1 MDYPKHPE
9 PFLELKI
16 HNLDSTPPISALCA
30 GYECGE
36 WRSSQLA
43 EHAMEWLPE
52 FCLTANELKSI
63 TSSNALKMIRKAAQ
77 SVYQTDKYKNR
88 GEFGELFLHI
98 ILRQIYGSIPAI
110 SKIYFKDAVN
120 NTVKG
125 FDAVHIINIKDTK
138 DTKDTFE
145 LWLGEVKFYNNARQA
160 IYDVIGEIQ
169 EHTKQDYLK
178 NEKMLLLNKIDIDPK
193 SPFYPILSKLLAPN
207 TSLDE
212 LFDCACIPILITYD
226 SKTLKKHTKT
236 TKEFN
241 LELEHE
247 VMKVFDDFKNKI
259 SNLTIPIKLHVF
271 LLPLQEKSVLIKKLD
286 EELKRLQ

>member
-1 MDYPKHPE
+1 MDYPEPPE

-125 FDAVHIINIKDTK
+125 FDAVLIINIK

-286 EELKRLQ
+286 EELKWLQ

>member
-1 MDYPKHPE
+1 MSYPQPPE

-16 HNLDSTPPISALCA
+16 HNLASTPPISALCA
-30 GYECGE
+30 GYECGK

-77 SVYQTDKYKNR
+77 LVYQTDKYKNR

-110 SKIYFKDAVN
+110 SKIYFKDSVN

-125 FDAVHIINIKDTK
+125 FDAVHIINIKDK
-138 DTKDTFE
+138 FE
-145 LWLGEVKFYNNARQA
+145 LWLGEVKFYKNARKA
-160 IYDVIGEIQ
+160 ILDVIDEIQ
-169 EHTKQDYLK
+169 DHTTQDYLK
-178 NEKMLLLNKIDIDPK
+178 NEKMLLLNKIDIDQK
-193 SPFYPILSKLLAPN
+193 SPFHPILSKLLNPN

-212 LFDCACIPILITYD
+212 LFDCARIPILITYN
-226 SKTLKKHTKT
+226 SKTLDKHKKT
-236 TKEFN
+236 TEKFN

-247 VMKVFDDFKNKI
+247 VMKFFDYFKNKTL
-259 SNLTIPIKLHVF
+259 NLNIPIKLHVF
-271 LLPLQEKSVLIKKLD
+271 LLPLQGKSVLIKKLD

>member
-1 MDYPKHPE
+1 MAYPKPPE

-77 SVYQTDKYKNR
+77 LVYQTDKYKNR

-125 FDAVHIINIKDTK
+125 FDAVHIINIKDT
-138 DTKDTFE
+138 FE
-145 LWLGEVKFYNNARQA
+145 LWLGEVKFYNNAGQA
-160 IYDVIGEIQ
+160 VYDVIDEIQ

-178 NEKMLLLNKIDIDPK
+178 NEKMLLLNKIDIDQE
-193 SPFYPILSKLLAPN
+193 SPLYPILSKLLAPN

-236 TKEFN
+236 TEEFN
-241 LELEHE
+241 LELAHE
-247 VMKVFDDFKNKI
+247 VMTIFDNFKNKI

-271 LLPLQEKSVLIKKLD
+271 LLPLQEKSVLINKLD

>member
-77 SVYQTDKYKNR
+77 SVYQTDKYENR

-110 SKIYFKDAVN
+110 SKIYFKDSVN

-125 FDAVHIINIKDTK
+125 FDAVHIININNK
-138 DTKDTFE
+138 FE
-145 LWLGEVKFYNNARQA
+145 LWLGEVKFYKNARKA
-160 IYDVIGEIQ
+160 IRDVIDEIQ
-169 EHTKQDYLK
+169 KHTTQDYLK
-178 NEKMLLLNKIDIDPK
+178 SEKMLLLDKIDIDQE
-193 SPFYPILSKLLAPN
+193 SPFHPILSKLLNSN

>member
-1 MDYPKHPE
+1 MNYPKPPE

-30 GYECGE
+30 GYECGK

-77 SVYQTDKYKNR
+77 SVYQTDKYENR

-110 SKIYFKDAVN
+110 SKIYFKDSVN

-125 FDAVHIINIKDTK
+125 FDAVHIININNK
-138 DTKDTFE
+138 FE
-145 LWLGEVKFYNNARQA
+145 LWLGEVKFYKNARKA
-160 IYDVIGEIQ
+160 ILDVIDEIQ
-169 EHTKQDYLK
+169 KHTTQDYLK
-178 NEKMLLLNKIDIDPK
+178 SEKMLLLNKIDIDPK
-193 SPFYPILSKLLAPN
+193 SPFHPILSKLLNSN

-212 LFDCACIPILITYD
+212 LFDCACIPILITYN
-226 SKTLKKHTKT
+226 SKTLKKYKKT
-236 TKEFN
+236 TEEFN
-241 LELEHE
+241 LELKHE
-247 VMKVFDDFKNKI
+247 VMKVFDYFKNKI
-259 SNLTIPIKLHVF
+259 SNLNIPIKLHIF
-271 LLPLQEKSVLIKKLD
+271 LLPLQGKSGLIKKLD

>member
-1 MDYPKHPE
+1 MDYPETPE

-125 FDAVHIINIKDTK
+125 FDAVHIINIK

>member
-1 MDYPKHPE
+1 MDYPEPPE

-138 DTKDTFE
+138 DTFE

-207 TSLDE
+207 TSL
-212 LFDCACIPILITYD
+212 
-226 SKTLKKHTKT
+226 KKHTKT

>member
-1 MDYPKHPE
+1 MAYPKPPE

-63 TSSNALKMIRKAAQ
+63 TSSDALKMIRKAAQ
-77 SVYQTDKYKNR
+77 LVYQTDKYKNR

-125 FDAVHIINIKDTK
+125 FDAVHIINIKDT
-138 DTKDTFE
+138 FE
-145 LWLGEVKFYNNARQA
+145 LWLGEVKFYNNAGQA
-160 IYDVIGEIQ
+160 VYDVIDEIQ

-178 NEKMLLLNKIDIDPK
+178 NEKMLLLNKIDIDQE
-193 SPFYPILSKLLAPN
+193 SPLYPILSKLLAPN

-236 TKEFN
+236 TEEFN
-241 LELEHE
+241 LELAHE
-247 VMKVFDDFKNKI
+247 VMTIFDNFKNKI

-271 LLPLQEKSVLIKKLD
+271 LLPLQEKSVLINKLD

>member
-1 MDYPKHPE
+1 
-9 PFLELKI
+9 
-16 HNLDSTPPISALCA
+16 
-30 GYECGE
+30 
-36 WRSSQLA
+36 
-43 EHAMEWLPE
+43 
-52 FCLTANELKSI
+52 
-63 TSSNALKMIRKAAQ
+63 
-77 SVYQTDKYKNR
+77 
-88 GEFGELFLHI
+88 
-98 ILRQIYGSIPAI
+98 
-110 SKIYFKDAVN
+110 
-120 NTVKG
+120 
-125 FDAVHIINIKDTK
+125 
-138 DTKDTFE
+138 
-145 LWLGEVKFYNNARQA
+145 
-160 IYDVIGEIQ
+160 
-169 EHTKQDYLK
+169 
-178 NEKMLLLNKIDIDPK
+178 MLLLNKIDIDPK

-247 VMKVFDDFKNKI
+247 LMKVLDDFKNKI

>member
-1 MDYPKHPE
+1 MDYPKPPE

-77 SVYQTDKYKNR
+77 LVYQTDKYKNR

-98 ILRQIYGSIPAI
+98 VLRQIYGSIPAI

-120 NTVKG
+120 TTVKG
-125 FDAVHIINIKDTK
+125 FDAVHIININ
-138 DTKDTFE
+138 DTFE
-145 LWLGEVKFYNNARQA
+145 LWLGEVKFYNNAGQA
-160 IYDVIGEIQ
+160 IRDVIDEIKI
-169 EHTKQDYLK
+169 HTTQDYLK
-178 NEKMLLLNKIDIDPK
+178 NEKMLLLNKIDIEQE
-193 SPFYPILSKLLAPN
+193 SPFYPILSKLLNDN

-226 SKTLKKHTKT
+226 SKTLKKHAKT
-236 TKEFN
+236 TEEFN
-241 LELEHE
+241 IELEHE
-247 VMKVFDDFKNKI
+247 VMNVFNDFKNKI
-259 SNLTIPIKLHVF
+259 SSLTIPIKLHVF
-271 LLPLQEKSVLIKKLD
+271 LLPLQEKSVLIEKLD
-286 EELKRLQ
+286 KELKRLQ

>member
-1 MDYPKHPE
+1 M
-9 PFLELKI
+9 
-16 HNLDSTPPISALCA
+16 
-30 GYECGE
+30 
-36 WRSSQLA
+36 
-43 EHAMEWLPE
+43 
-52 FCLTANELKSI
+52 
-63 TSSNALKMIRKAAQ
+63 
-77 SVYQTDKYKNR
+77 YQTDKYKNR
-88 GEFGELFLHI
+88 GEFGELLLHI

>member
-1 MDYPKHPE
+1 MDYPKPPE

-16 HNLDSTPPISALCA
+16 HNLDSNPPISALCA

-77 SVYQTDKYKNR
+77 LVYQTDKYKNR

-98 ILRQIYGSIPAI
+98 ILRQIYGSIPTI

-125 FDAVHIINIKDTK
+125 FDAVHIINIKDT
-138 DTKDTFE
+138 FE
-145 LWLGEVKFYNNARQA
+145 LWLGEVKFYNNAGQA
-160 IYDVIGEIQ
+160 ISDVIGEIQ
-169 EHTKQDYLK
+169 DHTKQDYLK
-178 NEKMLLLNKIDIDPK
+178 NEKMLLLNKIDIDQK

-236 TKEFN
+236 TEEFN
-241 LELEHE
+241 LELAHE
-247 VMKVFDDFKNKI
+247 VMKIFDKFKNKI

-271 LLPLQEKSVLIKKLD
+271 LLPLQEKSVLINKLN
-286 EELKRLQ
+286 EKLKRLQ

>member
-1 MDYPKHPE
+1 MNYPKPPE

-77 SVYQTDKYKNR
+77 SVYQTDKYENR

-110 SKIYFKDAVN
+110 SKIYFKDSVN

-125 FDAVHIINIKDTK
+125 FDAVHIININNK
-138 DTKDTFE
+138 FE
-145 LWLGEVKFYNNARQA
+145 LWLGEVKFYKNARKA
-160 IYDVIGEIQ
+160 ILDVIDEIQ
-169 EHTKQDYLK
+169 KHTTQDYLK
-178 NEKMLLLNKIDIDPK
+178 SEKMLLLNKIDIDPK
-193 SPFYPILSKLLAPN
+193 SPFHPILSKLLNSN

-212 LFDCACIPILITYD
+212 LFDCACIPILITYN
-226 SKTLKKHTKT
+226 SKTLKKHKKT
-236 TKEFN
+236 TEEFN
-241 LELEHE
+241 LELKHE
-247 VMKVFDDFKNKI
+247 VMKVFDYFKNKI
-259 SNLTIPIKLHVF
+259 SNLNIPIKLHIF
-271 LLPLQEKSVLIKKLD
+271 LLPLQGKSGLIKKLD

>member
-1 MDYPKHPE
+1 MDYPKPPE

-77 SVYQTDKYKNR
+77 LVYQTDKYKNR

-98 ILRQIYGSIPAI
+98 VLRQIYGSIPAI

-120 NTVKG
+120 TTVKG
-125 FDAVHIINIKDTK
+125 FDAVHIININ
-138 DTKDTFE
+138 DTFE
-145 LWLGEVKFYNNARQA
+145 LWLGEVKFYNNAGQA
-160 IYDVIGEIQ
+160 IRDVIDEIKI
-169 EHTKQDYLK
+169 HTTQDYLK
-178 NEKMLLLNKIDIDPK
+178 NEKMLLLNKID
-193 SPFYPILSKLLAPN
+193 
-207 TSLDE
+207 
-212 LFDCACIPILITYD
+212 
-226 SKTLKKHTKT
+226 
-236 TKEFN
+236 
-241 LELEHE
+241 
-247 VMKVFDDFKNKI
+247 
-259 SNLTIPIKLHVF
+259 
-271 LLPLQEKSVLIKKLD
+271 
-286 EELKRLQ
+286 

>member
-1 MDYPKHPE
+1 MDYPKPPE

-77 SVYQTDKYKNR
+77 LVYQTDKYKKR

-125 FDAVHIINIKDTK
+125 FDAVHIINIKDT
-138 DTKDTFE
+138 FE
-145 LWLGEVKFYNNARQA
+145 LWLGEVKFYNNAGQA
-160 IYDVIGEIQ
+160 IYDVIDEIQ

-178 NEKMLLLNKIDIDPK
+178 NEKMLLLNKIDIDQE

-226 SKTLKKHTKT
+226 SKTLKKHTKKT
-236 TKEFN
+236 EEFN
-241 LELEHE
+241 LELAHE
-247 VMKVFDDFKNKI
+247 VMTIFDNFKNKI
-259 SNLTIPIKLHVF
+259 SKLTIPIKLHVF
-271 LLPLQEKSVLIKKLD
+271 LLPLQEKSVLINKLD

>member
-88 GEFGELFLHI
+88 GEFGKLFLHI
-98 ILRQIYGSIPAI
+98 ILRQIYSSIPAI

>member
-1 MDYPKHPE
+1 MDYPKPPE

-77 SVYQTDKYKNR
+77 LVYQTDKYKNR

-98 ILRQIYGSIPAI
+98 VLRQIYGSIPAI

-120 NTVKG
+120 TTVKG
-125 FDAVHIINIKDTK
+125 FDAVHIININ
-138 DTKDTFE
+138 DTFE
-145 LWLGEVKFYNNARQA
+145 LWLGEVKFYNNAGQA
-160 IYDVIGEIQ
+160 IRDVIDEIKI
-169 EHTKQDYLK
+169 HTTQDYLK
-178 NEKMLLLNKIDIDPK
+178 NEKMLLLNKIDIEQE
-193 SPFYPILSKLLAPN
+193 SPFYPILSKLLNDN

-226 SKTLKKHTKT
+226 SKTLKKHAKT
-236 TKEFN
+236 TEEFN
-241 LELEHE
+241 IELEHE
-247 VMKVFDDFKNKI
+247 VMNVFNDFK
-259 SNLTIPIKLHVF
+259 
-271 LLPLQEKSVLIKKLD
+271 
-286 EELKRLQ
+286 

>member
-1 MDYPKHPE
+1 
-9 PFLELKI
+9 
-16 HNLDSTPPISALCA
+16 
-30 GYECGE
+30 
-36 WRSSQLA
+36 
-43 EHAMEWLPE
+43 MEWLPE

-125 FDAVHIINIKDTK
+125 FDAVHIINIK

>member
-1 MDYPKHPE
+1 MAYPKPPE

-77 SVYQTDKYKNR
+77 LVYQTGKYKNR

-98 ILRQIYGSIPAI
+98 VLRQIYGSIPAI

-120 NTVKG
+120 TTVKG
-125 FDAVHIINIKDTK
+125 FDAVHIININDK
-138 DTKDTFE
+138 FE

-160 IYDVIGEIQ
+160 IRDVIDEIKF
-169 EHTKQDYLK
+169 HTTQDYLK
-178 NEKMLLLNKIDIDPK
+178 SEKMLLLNKIDIEQE
-193 SPFYPILSKLLAPN
+193 SPFYPILSKLLNDN

-236 TKEFN
+236 TEEFN
-241 LELEHE
+241 IELEHE
-247 VMKVFDDFKNKI
+247 VMNVFNYFKNKI
-259 SNLTIPIKLHVF
+259 SALTIPIKLHIF
-271 LLPLQEKSVLIKKLD
+271 LLPLQEKSVLIEKLD
-286 EELKRLQ
+286 KELKRLQ